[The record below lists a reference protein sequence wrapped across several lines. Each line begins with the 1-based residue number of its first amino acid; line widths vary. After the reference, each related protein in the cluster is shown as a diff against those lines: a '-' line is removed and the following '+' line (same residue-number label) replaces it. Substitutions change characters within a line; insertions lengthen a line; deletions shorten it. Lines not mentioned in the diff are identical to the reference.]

1 MSHPADQMR
10 FQKNTT
16 KNPEIS
22 SSAYAKSSKDM
33 LDVVKLHS
41 FGKSYF
47 NELK

>member
-1 MSHPADQMR
+1 MAHPADQMR
-10 FQKNTT
+10 FQKNPP

-22 SSAYAKSSKDM
+22 GSAYAESSKDM

-41 FGKSYF
+41 FGKRYF